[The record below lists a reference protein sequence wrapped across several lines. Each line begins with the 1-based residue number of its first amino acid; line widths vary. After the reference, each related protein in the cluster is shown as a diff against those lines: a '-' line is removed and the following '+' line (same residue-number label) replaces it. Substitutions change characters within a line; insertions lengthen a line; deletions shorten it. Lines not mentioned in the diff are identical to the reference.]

1 MSSDDRQTL
10 FTGLHQGKLD
20 EKNRVTI
27 PAAWRSDALER
38 QRYLAIFH
46 PAVGAV
52 MVFPPVM
59 VERIAQAASQVAMS
73 DPAKVDALTILGEN
87 SIEVSTDKTGRITL
101 NERIVAQAGLGRDIT
116 FSGAFTTFQIRGE
129 KLVRQNDTDPRTRAI
144 LEALR
149 QLGL

>member
-1 MSSDDRQTL
+1 MSSEEPQTL
-10 FTGLHQGKLD
+10 FTGLHLGKLD

-38 QRYLAIFH
+38 RRYLAVFH

-52 MVFPPVM
+52 IVFPPSM
-59 VERIAQAASQVAMS
+59 VGRIAEAASQVAIS
-73 DPAKVDALTILGEN
+73 DPAKVDALTVLGEN
-87 SIEVSTDKTGRITL
+87 SVEVSADKAGRITL
-101 NERIVAQAGLGRDIT
+101 NERIVAQAGLGRDVT
-116 FSGAFTTFQIRGE
+116 FSGAFTTFQIRGQRPP
-129 KLVRQNDTDPRTRAI
+129 RQEASEPRTRAI